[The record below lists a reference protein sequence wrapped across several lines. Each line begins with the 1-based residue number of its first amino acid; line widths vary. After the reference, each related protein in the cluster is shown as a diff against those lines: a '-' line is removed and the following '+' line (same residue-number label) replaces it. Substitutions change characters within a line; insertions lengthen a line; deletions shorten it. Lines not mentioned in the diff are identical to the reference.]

1 MAESNINIP
10 NHIGIIMDGN
20 GRWAEERGL
29 SRSMGH
35 KEGAKTV
42 KKLLN
47 YIFTKNVKYLSLYA
61 FSTDNFKR
69 DKAEVDYLMNLFIVA
84 FQKQFKELKEKNIRV
99 LFSGRRYPLP
109 DKVLKAM
116 DKMSE
121 ETKNNKEGTLNICIN
136 YGGQEEIVDMVK
148 KIINNKVS
156 SEEITKELIS
166 SNMYQDL
173 PPVDFVIRT
182 SGEMRI
188 SNFLLWQS
196 SYAEYYFPKVYFPD
210 FDEKE
215 FDKALEE
222 FNKRKRRFG
231 GYSNEKKSN

>member
-1 MAESNINIP
+1 MTDKSIKIP

-29 SRSMGH
+29 PRSMGH
-35 KEGAKTV
+35 KEGAKNL
-42 KKLLN
+42 KKLLY
-47 YIFTKNVKYLSLYA
+47 YIFDKKVKYLSLYA

-69 DKAEVDYLMNLFIVA
+69 SKEEVSYLMNLFIKM
-84 FQKQFKELKEKNIRV
+84 FKKEFKELKKKNVRV
-99 LFSGRRYPLP
+99 LFSGRRNPLP
-109 DKVLKAM
+109 EGVLEAM
-116 DKMSE
+116 DEMSE
-121 ETKNNKEGTLNICIN
+121 ETKNNTEGTLNICIN

-148 KIINNKVS
+148 KLIDKKVP
-156 SEEITKELIS
+156 SEEITKELVT

-173 PPVDFVIRT
+173 PLVDFVIRT
-182 SGEMRI
+182 SGEKRI

-210 FDEKE
+210 FNEEE
-215 FDKALEE
+215 FDKAIEE

-231 GYSNEKKSN
+231 GYSK

>member
-1 MAESNINIP
+1 MADDNLTIP

-35 KEGAKTV
+35 KEGAKTL
-42 KKLLN
+42 KKLLYYMFN
-47 YIFTKNVKYLSLYA
+47 KELKYLSLYA

-69 DKAEVDYLMNLFIVA
+69 DQKEVNYLMSLFI
-84 FQKQFKELKEKNIRV
+84 KYFKKEFNKLKEKNIRV
-99 LFSGRRYPLP
+99 LFSGRRSPLP
-109 DKVLKAM
+109 DDVLKAM
-116 DKMSE
+116 DSISE
-121 ETKNNKEGTLNICIN
+121 ETKDNKEGTLNICIN

-148 KIINNKVS
+148 KLIDRKVS
-156 SEEITKELIS
+156 SKEITKELVN
-166 SNMYQDL
+166 SNMYQEL

-182 SGEMRI
+182 SGEQRI

-196 SYAEYYFPKVYFPD
+196 SYAEYYFPTVYFPD
-210 FDEKE
+210 FNEEE
-215 FDKALEE
+215 FDKAIEE

-231 GYSNEKKSN
+231 GYSK